1 MHRHKSTKRNDVPP
15 TATHDVKNINRRPTD
30 DAEKSPDYE
39 HPQLPLPSDTHV
51 YDQLS
56 YV

>member
-1 MHRHKSTKRNDVPP
+1 VHRHKSTKRNDVPP
-15 TATHDVKNINRRPTD
+15 TATHDVENINRRPTD